1 MEVGL
6 FMSDRLAGKRVL
18 LTGGGSGIGAAI
30 TERFAAEGARVA
42 ACDRDAAGAD
52 RVGRAGAT
60 LSLVDVA
67 DADAVQQWVSSAVD
81 ELGGVDAVVAA
92 AGYELVADALELD
105 VESWDQHISVM
116 LRGVFVTFQAALRH
130 MVEGDGGSLIALG
143 SNLSFAAL
151 PRFTSYTAAKHGVI
165 GLVRS
170 LAIDFAHA
178 GVRVNALC
186 PGPTMTP
193 MIERQL
199 VGVPDRDALLAK
211 WAGDTMLGRLGR
223 PEEIAAGAVFLAS
236 DESSYVTGSA
246 LMIDGGYTA
255 R

>member
-1 MEVGL
+1 VSG
-6 FMSDRLAGKRVL
+6 RLAGKRVL
-18 LTGGGSGIGAAI
+18 VTGAGSGIGAAI

-42 ACDRDAAGAD
+42 ASDRSSAGEARVSRASALFAVCD
-52 RVGRAGAT
+52 V
-60 LSLVDVA
+60 S
-67 DADAVQQWVSSAVD
+67 DADAVQSWVGQVAD
-81 ELGGVDAVVAA
+81 EFGGIDVVVAA
-92 AGYELVADALELD
+92 AGYELVANGLELD
-105 VESWDQHISVM
+105 LEHWDAHIAVM
-116 LRGVFVTFQAALRH
+116 LRGVFVTFQAALPSMIAH
-130 MVEGDGGSLIALG
+130 GGGSLIALG

-170 LAIDFAHA
+170 LAIDFAPA

-199 VGVPDRDALLAK
+199 IDVQKPDALLAE
-211 WAGDTMLGRLGR
+211 WAGSTMLGRLGQ

-236 DESSYVTGSA
+236 DESSYVTGSS
-246 LMIDGGYTA
+246 LMVDGGYTA
-255 R
+255 K

>member
-1 MEVGL
+1 
-6 FMSDRLAGKRVL
+6 MSGRLAGKRVL

-30 TERFAAEGARVA
+30 TERFAAEGACIA
-42 ACDRDAAGAD
+42 ACDRSAAGRE
-52 RVGRAGAT
+52 RVERAEAT

-67 DADAVQQWVSSAVD
+67 DAHAVQQWVSMAVE
-81 ELGGVDAVVAA
+81 ELGGVDVVVAA

-105 VESWDQHISVM
+105 VESWDQHMSVM
-116 LRGVFVTFQAALRH
+116 LRGVFVTFKAALGH
-130 MVEGDGGSLIALG
+130 MVDNGGGSLIALG
-143 SNLSFAAL
+143 SNLSFTAI
-151 PRFTSYTAAKHGVI
+151 PHFTSYLAAKHGII

-170 LAIDFAHA
+170 LALDFAPS

-199 VGVPDRDALLAK
+199 VGVPDPGALMAE